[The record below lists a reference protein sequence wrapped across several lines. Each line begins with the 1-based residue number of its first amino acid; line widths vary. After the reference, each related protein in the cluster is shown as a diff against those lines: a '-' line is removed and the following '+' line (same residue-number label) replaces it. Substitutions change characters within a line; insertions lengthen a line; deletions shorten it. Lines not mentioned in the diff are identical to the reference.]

1 MQLKLSAAISAALLL
16 FSFNI
21 HSDDHIQPTF
31 IPVESFACNYAD
43 GKDMDDLLKVPKNGM
58 NMPTRLV
65 FNTVLGS
72 FQ

>member
-31 IPVESFACNYAD
+31 IPVESFACNYSD
-43 GKDMDDLLKVPKNGM
+43 GKDMDDLLKVTEEWNEYADETG
-58 NMPTRLV
+58 
-65 FNTVLGS
+65 
-72 FQ
+72 FQYSAWIFQ